1 MLIQLP
7 PIEPELLVV
16 GERLRGL
23 REARGLSTAAVAEA
37 MGVTRETLALAE
49 RGRARLG
56 SGELHRATLAL
67 RVPMRLLFEQA
78 DLSQIRPL

>member
-7 PIEPELLVV
+7 PIEPELLAV
-16 GERLRGL
+16 GGRLRGL
-23 REARGLSTAAVAEA
+23 REARSLGAGALAEA

-49 RGRARLG
+49 RGRARLS

-67 RVPMRLLFEQA
+67 RVPMRLLFESA
-78 DLSQIRPL
+78 DLSQLRPL

>member
-7 PIEPELLVV
+7 PIEPELQVV

-23 REARGLSTAAVAEA
+23 RQARGLETGALAEA
-37 MGVTRETLALAE
+37 MGVSRETLALAE
-49 RGRARLG
+49 RGRARL
-56 SGELHRATLAL
+56 SAGELHRATLAL
-67 RVPMRLLFEQA
+67 RTPMRLLFESS

>member
-16 GERLRGL
+16 GERLRSL
-23 REARGLSTAAVAEA
+23 REARGLPTGALAEA
-37 MGVTRETLALAE
+37 MGISRETLALAE

-67 RVPMRLLFEQA
+67 QVPMRLLFEPA